1 MVREIAA
8 ENRHNTIAGHSNFYY
23 QSAEQAI
30 EVARYVKSQGG
41 WVDMMGGDSFGG
53 RRFFSSLDLH
63 LALLR
68 AGVVDMVSTDYCGG
82 FWDSMLQVLEACVA
96 AGAVTLPQAVAL
108 VTGNVASILPQLAP
122 NRGFIAVGKV
132 ADLVISGPNQLS
144 QVDIVIVQ
152 GKIVLHHGQRA
163 AA

>member
-1 MVREIAA
+1 
-8 ENRHNTIAGHSNFYY
+8 
-23 QSAEQAI
+23 
-30 EVARYVKSQGG
+30 
-41 WVDMMGGDSFGG
+41 MMGGDSFGG